1 MILHQQSSHLW
12 QRGIHTYSVATAVVR
27 CWIVRDTEPIVHM
40 LEELTDGSVQHR
52 LTTFET
58 SVIPLLR
65 KRAC

>member
-12 QRGIHTYSVATAVVR
+12 QRGTHTCSVATAVVR
-27 CWIVRDTEPIVHM
+27 RWIERDTETVVHM
-40 LEELTDGSVQHR
+40 SEELTDGSVRHR